1 MNTKPIKRNNAL
13 QGVSREHHFGLL
25 LCWKIRTGFSKGV
38 VWQRIKTYTDW
49 FYENHLVSHF
59 NLEEDH
65 IFPIL
70 GNDHEMVKKALT
82 DHKRLH
88 SLFTEKES
96 ISKSL
101 GLIEEEL
108 ETHIRFEE
116 RILFKEIQKIAT
128 EKQLETILNI
138 HKDEKFDDNTNDLF
152 WV

>member
-1 MNTKPIKRNNAL
+1 MNTKPIKRNIAL

-38 VWQRIKTYTDW
+38 ASQRIKTYTDW
-49 FYENHLVSHF
+49 FYDKHLVSHF

-70 GNDHEMVKKALT
+70 GNDHEMVKKALAH
-82 DHKRLH
+82 HKRLH
-88 SLFTEKES
+88 RLFTEKES

-108 ETHIRFEE
+108 EAHIRFEE